1 MAKEYANIRVSLEVK
16 TKIDELSD
24 SFGTADNALRSL
36 LGLTLTKD
44 KLSQNVQSIPMQLMI
59 VVVLNILQ
67 QGNPL
72 ERREIVE
79 AFEAKLLNIPNH
91 FKKDRQVLPSNFRPR
106 WYSKLGNAINQGRR
120 SGFIDTQKGEMY
132 SGKAKWRITAKGE
145 DHLSRTQPLVIRAA
159 ADPGSSFILNLLQ

>member
-91 FKKDRQVLPSNFRPR
+91 FKKDRQVLRN
-106 WYSKLGNAINQGRR
+106 
-120 SGFIDTQKGEMY
+120 
-132 SGKAKWRITAKGE
+132 
-145 DHLSRTQPLVIRAA
+145 
-159 ADPGSSFILNLLQ
+159 